1 MRTLWAVILAFVIG
15 DAAGIIEMAILGG
28 HVDKWLEKKKTAGAG
43 TPTARTR
50 KEKIR

>member
-1 MRTLWAVILAFVIG
+1 MSTFAAVILAYLIG
-15 DAAGIIEMAILGG
+15 NVAGIIEMAILGG
-28 HVDKWLEKKKTAGAG
+28 HLDKWLEKKKTAGAG

>member
-1 MRTLWAVILAFVIG
+1 MSTFAAVILAYLIG
-15 DAAGIIEMAILGG
+15 NAAGIIEMAILGG
-28 HVDKWLEKKKTAGAG
+28 HLDKWLEKKKAAGAG

>member
-1 MRTLWAVILAFVIG
+1 MNTFAAVILAYLIG
-15 DAAGIIEMAILGG
+15 NAAGIIEMAILGG

>member
-1 MRTLWAVILAFVIG
+1 MSTFAAAILAYLIG
-15 DAAGIIEMAILGG
+15 NAAGIIEMAILSS
-28 HVDKWLEKKKTAGAG
+28 HLDKWLEKKKTAGAG